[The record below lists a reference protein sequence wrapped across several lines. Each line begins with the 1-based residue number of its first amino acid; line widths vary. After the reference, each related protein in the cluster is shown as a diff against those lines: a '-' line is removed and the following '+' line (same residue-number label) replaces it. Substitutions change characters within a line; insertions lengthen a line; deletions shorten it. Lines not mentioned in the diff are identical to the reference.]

1 MNLVYP
7 YLKVRPNRLHTNYIN
22 YTNMPKKSNTTNH
35 AKEFHKAIRELIDSN
50 KFDEIPKSTRNFI
63 DSGGTPLPDTVSTI
77 IANGDKFIISV
88 AVSEPPMPNSSNWA
102 MSPESATDFDFI
114 IGLINPKDFSEL
126 TYTSLIKLY
135 SNDKYFNLDGMMSNY
150 EKMKRRGIPVK
161 RRTLAPIFQN
171 INDLDI
177 LMFFYS
183 DSKVQDVILLI
194 DDYLNILRHLGDH
207 PYKKFMVIQ
216 DMVNTIDYDISII
229 HKPSFVNSFNINANS
244 IPPPNYI
251 VSKSASNKMLDQ
263 MKTYVGHFYGRNPS
277 TMSNINKGM
286 ATLKKFKYDIV
297 VDGANI
303 GFYKQGVMS
312 GKKISFIQLSKFV
325 DFLVDKGHMPLI
337 VLHKYH
343 FDSANRNEIPIIESI
358 MKNKKISLFIV
369 PKGADD
375 DWFWLYAALAN
386 PNAYLLTNDE
396 MRNHFHY
403 MNFDKTFINWKD
415 TRVINYDIVNTI
427 DDSGII
433 DWDYTIKIPDPFL
446 KKIHLDMANNTINA
460 PFINDDGVIT
470 WCLYNFDT

>member
-1 MNLVYP
+1 
-7 YLKVRPNRLHTNYIN
+7 
-22 YTNMPKKSNTTNH
+22 MPKKSHTNP
-35 AKEFHKAIRELIDSN
+35 AKEFHKEIRALIDTD
-50 KFDEIPKSTRNFI
+50 KFDEIIKSTRNFVE
-63 DSGGTPLPDTVSTI
+63 SGGTPLPDTVSTI

-88 AVSEPPMPNSSNWA
+88 PMPNSGNWA
-102 MSPESATDFDFI
+102 MSPESAKNFDFI
-114 IGLINPKDFSEL
+114 LGLINHKDFSEL

-135 SNDKYFNLDGMMSNY
+135 SNDKYFNLDGIMSNY
-150 EKMKRRGIPVK
+150 EQMKRRGIPVK
-161 RRTLAPIFQN
+161 RRTLAPIFHN
-171 INDLDI
+171 INDIDI
-177 LMFFYS
+177 LMFFYA

-194 DDYLNILRHLGDH
+194 DDYLNILRLLVDH

-216 DMVNTIDYDISII
+216 DMVNTIDYAIPINNT
-229 HKPSFVNSFNINANS
+229 PSFVHSFNINANS

-251 VSKSASNKMLDQ
+251 VPKNESNKMLDQ

-286 ATLKKFKYDIV
+286 TTLKKFRYDIV

-325 DFLVDKGHMPLI
+325 DFLVEKGHIPLI

-343 FDSANRNEIPIIESI
+343 FDSAIQNELPIIETMI
-358 MKNKKISLFIV
+358 KNKKITLFTV

-403 MNFDKTFINWKD
+403 MNFDKSFINWKD
-415 TRVINYDIVNTI
+415 TRVINYDIVKTNEGGNI
-427 DDSGII
+427 G
-433 DWDYTIKIPDPFL
+433 WDYTIRKPDPFL
-446 KKIHLDMANNTINA
+446 KKIHLDMTDNTINV
-460 PFINDDGVIT
+460 PFINGDGVIT
-470 WCLYNFDT
+470 WYLYNF